1 MIPVPGFEGR
11 RVAVFGLGRSG
22 ITAARA
28 LQAGGAIPVL
38 WDDGVSGRMQAEA
51 EGFLVE
57 DLTRAD
63 WSGFAALVL
72 SPGAPLTHPK
82 PHWSV
87 ERAHEAGVP
96 VIGDVELFARALA
109 ALAQGQRPRVVA
121 ITGTNGKSTTTALI
135 GWVLKQAGLTVHIGG
150 NIGIGVLALPEPTAD
165 AVYVIEVSSYQLDL
179 TTSFA
184 PDVAI
189 LTNVSPD
196 HLDRHGGME
205 GYVAAKRRIFQAQDD
220 EALAL
225 VGVDEEWGRKIALD
239 LRAQGRKVETVVSLP
254 SPLGGEG
261 GLRRKTDEGDVSPVA
276 SPAEEAQPYLAA
288 PSSEPLRGPP
298 SPPRGEG
305 YAAAAGVLTAGGKVL
320 ADLTAAR
327 SLPGRHNAQNA
338 AFAYATAR
346 ALGVPHEAAVEGL
359 LSFPGLSHRME
370 AVGRLGAVRFIND
383 SKATNADAARQAL
396 ASYPSVFWIAGGRA
410 KDGGIDDLRDL
421 FPRVNKAYLIGE
433 AADAFSVTLADTPHV
448 VAHTMERAVELAAV
462 DAAEAGGEQVVLL
475 SPACASFDQ
484 FPDFEVRGEAFRAAV
499 LALGARPEPAA

>member
-51 EGFLVE
+51 EGFVVD

-82 PHWSV
+82 PHWTV
-87 ERAHEAGVP
+87 ERAYEAGVP

-109 ALAQGQRPRVVA
+109 ALPQGQRPRVVA

-179 TTSFA
+179 TTGFA

-205 GYVAAKRRIFQAQDD
+205 GYVAAKRRIFQAQDG

-225 VGVDEEWGRKIALD
+225 VGVDEEWGRKAAAD
-239 LRAQGRKVETVVSLP
+239 LRAQGRRVETVVSLP
-254 SPLGGEG
+254 SPIG
-261 GLRRKTDEGDVSPVA
+261 
-276 SPAEEAQPYLAA
+276 
-288 PSSEPLRGPP
+288 
-298 SPPRGEG
+298 GEG

-346 ALGVPHEAAVEGL
+346 ALGVSHEAAVEGL

-421 FPRVNKAYLIGE
+421 FARVAKAYLIGE
-433 AADAFSVTLADTPHV
+433 AADAFAGTLGDTPHV
-448 VAHTMERAVELAAV
+448 VAHTMAAA
-462 DAAEAGGEQVVLL
+462 DAAAAGGEQVVLL

>member
-28 LQAGGAIPVL
+28 LQAGGAVPVL

-72 SPGAPLTHPK
+72 SPGAPLTHPR
-82 PHWSV
+82 PHWTV
-87 ERAHEAGVP
+87 ERAHAAGVP
-96 VIGDVELFARALA
+96 VIGDVELFARALD
-109 ALAQGQRPRVVA
+109 ALPQGQRPRVVA

-135 GWVLKQAGLTVHIGG
+135 GWVLKSAGLSVHIGG
-150 NIGIGVLALPEPTAD
+150 NIGIGVLALPAPTPD

-189 LTNVSPD
+189 LTNISPD

-205 GYVAAKRRIFQAQDD
+205 GYVAAKQRIFQAQGA
-220 EALAL
+220 ETLAL
-225 VGVDEEWGRKIALD
+225 VGVDEAWGQGIATD
-239 LRAQGRKVETVVSLP
+239 LREHGRRICTVSTSAHPRGGGDPVRAVSTTLAESQQP
-254 SPLGGEG
+254 KNWVP
-261 GLRRKTDEGDVSPVA
+261 A
-276 SPAEEAQPYLAA
+276 SAGMSGIEAA
-288 PSSEPLRGPP
+288 P
-298 SPPRGEG
+298 
-305 YAAAAGVLTAGGKVL
+305 GVLTADGDVL
-320 ADLTAAR
+320 ADLSAAR

-338 AFAYATAR
+338 AFAYAAAR
-346 ALGVPHEAAVEGL
+346 ALGVSHEAAVEGL
-359 LSFPGLSHRME
+359 LTFPGLAHRME
-370 AVGRLGAVRFIND
+370 AVGRLGGVRFIND
-383 SKATNADAARQAL
+383 SKGTNADAARQAL
-396 ASYPSVFWIAGGRA
+396 ASYPSVFWIAGGKA
-410 KDGGIDDLRDL
+410 KEGGIEALRDL
-421 FPRVNKAYLIGE
+421 FPHVAKAYLIGE
-433 AADAFSVTLADTPHV
+433 AAEAFAETLGDTPHI
-448 VAHTMERAVELAAV
+448 VAHTMERAVEMAAA
-462 DAAEAGGEQVVLL
+462 DAAKAGSEQVVLL

-499 LALGARPEPAA
+499 LALGAKAEPAA